1 MTHEALEIAESPEA
15 AANACAAWI
24 LDELRTVVSA
34 SGRARIAISGG
45 STPNV
50 MFDTLGRTPFDWS
63 NVHIFWVDERCVPPT
78 DSRSNFKAA
87 SERFLQPASVPAA
100 NIHRIQGELSPTD
113 GAALYLK
120 DIQAHFEI
128 STGLPEFDI
137 VHRGMGPD
145 AHTASLF
152 PGEPL
157 INDRE
162 NAVAAVYVKKLDM
175 HRVTLLPG
183 ALLAAR
189 KTVMLVAGDDKAEAL
204 RNVLRGPDD
213 PLRYPCQLGARN
225 SPRALWFIDRA
236 ASARL

>member
-24 LDELRTVVSA
+24 LEELRNAVSV

-50 MFDTLGRTPFDWS
+50 MFDTLGKTPFDWS

-78 DSRSNFKAA
+78 DPRSNFKAA
-87 SERFLQPASVPAA
+87 NERFLQPASVPAA

-120 DIQAHFEI
+120 DIQTHFEI
-128 STGLPEFDI
+128 SAGLPEFDI

-157 INDRE
+157 INDRK
-162 NAVAAVYVKKLDM
+162 NVVAAVYVKKLDM

-183 ALLAAR
+183 VLLAAR

-213 PLRYPCQLGARN
+213 PLRFPCQLGARN
-225 SPRALWFIDRA
+225 SPRALWFLDRA

>member
-1 MTHEALEIAESPEA
+1 
-15 AANACAAWI
+15 
-24 LDELRTVVSA
+24 
-34 SGRARIAISGG
+34 
-45 STPNV
+45 
-50 MFDTLGRTPFDWS
+50 
-63 NVHIFWVDERCVPPT
+63 
-78 DSRSNFKAA
+78 
-87 SERFLQPASVPAA
+87 
-100 NIHRIQGELSPTD
+100 
-113 GAALYLK
+113 
-120 DIQAHFEI
+120 
-128 STGLPEFDI
+128 
-137 VHRGMGPD
+137 MGPD

>member
-24 LDELRTVVSA
+24 LEEVRNVVSGA
-34 SGRARIAISGG
+34 GRARIAISGG
-45 STPNV
+45 STPNA
-50 MFDTLGRTPFDWS
+50 MFDTLGKTPFDWS
-63 NVHIFWVDERCVPPT
+63 NVHIFWVDERCVPPA
-78 DSRSNFKAA
+78 DLRSNFKAA
-87 SERFLQPASVPAA
+87 RERFLQPASVAAA
-100 NIHRIQGELSPTD
+100 NIHRIQGELPSAE
-113 GAALYLK
+113 GAAQYLK
-120 DIQAHFEI
+120 DIQAHFES
-128 STGLPEFDI
+128 STDLPEFDI

-183 ALLAAR
+183 VLLAAK

-204 RNVLRGPDD
+204 RNVLRGPED
-213 PLRYPCQLGARN
+213 PLRFPCQLAARN